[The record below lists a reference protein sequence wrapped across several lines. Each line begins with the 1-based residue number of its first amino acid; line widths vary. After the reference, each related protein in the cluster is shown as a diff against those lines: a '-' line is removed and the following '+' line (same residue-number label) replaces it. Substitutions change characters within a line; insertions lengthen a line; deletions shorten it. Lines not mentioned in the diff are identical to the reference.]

1 MLAALTGMG
10 LSAAAG
16 LNAYIPFLVVA
27 LIARFTDYITL
38 PVGYEWIEST
48 WAIGIGAALLLAEV
62 ILDKI
67 PAVDTI
73 NDTIQTFIRPSMGG
87 LIFAATTAAAQLDN
101 STWMKENPWVSV
113 VLGVLISGLVHT
125 GKMAARPGHQRGH
138 GGHRGPGG
146 LDGRGHLVARP
157 VPHRAHR
164 AAARH
169 PRPGAARLAADLDVA
184 AGAPMA
190 AHPTRPRLHLD
201 LTPVSSRRP
210 RSGGGSVNVVAR
222 PQSVKVRSEG
232 VALRPDEA
240 QQGAAA
246 VGGHPQPRAALPG
259 RAGRP
264 AGRRPRSRW
273 PRPVSDS
280 STARSGWAKASV
292 RIVRSVND
300 PSSVASDSVTA
311 AYLPTSALAAFGS
324 PVISAQC
331 ASSPPTQ

>member
-48 WAIGIGAALLLAEV
+48 WAIGIVAALLLAEV

-125 GKMAARPGHQRGH
+125 GKMAARPAINVGTLGT
-138 GGHRGPGG
+138 GAPVVSTA
-146 LDGRGHLVARP
+146 RGHLVAEP

-164 AAARH
+164 ARARH

-184 AGAPMA
+184 AGASMA
-190 AHPTRPRLHLD
+190 AHQARPRLHLA
-201 LTPVSSRRP
+201 LTPAQLSTT
-210 RSGGGSVNVVAR
+210 RSGGGSVNVRAR

-232 VALRPDEA
+232 ALFGPTTR
-240 QQGAAA
+240 
-246 VGGHPQPRAALPG
+246 
-259 RAGRP
+259 
-264 AGRRPRSRW
+264 
-273 PRPVSDS
+273 
-280 STARSGWAKASV
+280 
-292 RIVRSVND
+292 
-300 PSSVASDSVTA
+300 SSVPLPSA
-311 AYLPTSALAAFGS
+311 ATHRRG
-324 PVISAQC
+324 
-331 ASSPPTQ
+331 PPCWPSR